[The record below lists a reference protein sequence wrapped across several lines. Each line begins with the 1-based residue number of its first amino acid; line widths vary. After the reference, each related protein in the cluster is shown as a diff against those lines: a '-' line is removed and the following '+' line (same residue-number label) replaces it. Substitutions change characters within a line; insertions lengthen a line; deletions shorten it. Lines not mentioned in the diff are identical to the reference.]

1 MNTLRDL
8 LEFFES
14 HYSELKFKKNL
25 FKHIPSETKG
35 LLFGFICHG
44 AIKTIDYLEKYK
56 KQRKIVDLI
65 KRVTDAL
72 FFLEI
77 IVIYKDYINKSTH
90 DKIKKK
96 IKTHHC
102 DISKEF
108 IDSIT
113 FLFNLL
119 PKYISKN
126 IPDNFYHIRHHTLI
140 CSNDKKLA
148 LERIKLLQ
156 NIYSESVEEFSTI
169 CNGHKDGISGCR
181 KCCKKK
187 IPNNYK
193 LCVSNCMNY

>member
-14 HYSELKFKKNL
+14 YYSELKFKKNL
-25 FKHIPSETKG
+25 FKHIPSKKNS
-35 LLFGFICHG
+35 LLFGFICPG

-90 DKIKKK
+90 DKVKRK

-126 IPDNFYHIRHHTLI
+126 MPDNFYHIRHHTLI

-156 NIYSESVEEFSTI
+156 NIYSESVEEFTTM
-169 CNGHKDGISGCR
+169 CNGYRDGVSGCR

-187 IPNNYK
+187 IPNKYDA
-193 LCVSNCMNY
+193 CVSNCMNY